1 MSKPKLD
8 LPSKECHDEGC
19 ARSQK
24 QQKLMGMALA
34 CKRSDYKDCVSDE
47 IEKLARSMND
57 RQLRKYAKTT
67 HEGLPKKVRTKS
79 GKPDM
84 RVKQNKKSYENV
96 HIKTYDEFVNERY
109 IASFNENK

>member
-8 LPSKECHDEGC
+8 IPYKECHDEGC

-24 QQKLMGMALA
+24 QQKLMGMALS
-34 CKRSDYKDCVSDE
+34 CKRSDYKNCVSDS
-47 IEKLARSMND
+47 IEKIARSMND

-67 HEGLPKKVRTKS
+67 HDGLPRKVRTNK

-84 RVKQNKKSYENV
+84 RLKQNKSKSESF
-96 HIKTYDEFVNERY
+96 HIKTYDEFLNEQN
-109 IASFNENK
+109 S